1 MKIHEYQAK
10 TLLAQYRVPVP
21 PGRVAGTP
29 QEAAEVAREVGGR
42 VVIKAQVH
50 AGGRGKAGGIRVADS
65 PEEAGKIAGEM
76 LGSRLVTHQTS
87 AKGAPVNKV
96 LVEKAVQAPKELYL
110 GIVID
115 GSAQMPVVMAS
126 EAGGMEI
133 EEVAATTP
141 EKIIK
146 EYVDPV
152 IGFQPFQGRRL
163 ASGIGLEGKQ
173 VRPAVA
179 IISGL
184 CKLMQEKGCS
194 LVEINPLVVTEDGE
208 LLALDAKVN
217 FDDEAL
223 FRHPELQELRDDS
236 QEDPLDV
243 KAREYDINYIK
254 LDGDVGCMVNGA
266 GLAMATMDI
275 IQIMGASPANFLDV
289 GGGANEEK
297 ISQAFKLL
305 VSDPKVK
312 RVLVNIFGG
321 ILRCDV
327 AARGIVA
334 GAREVAVDIPVVV
347 RMRGTNVDEGRK
359 ILEESGLDISF
370 ASNLKD
376 AAEKVVAARQAS

>member
-1 MKIHEYQAK
+1 M
-10 TLLAQYRVPVP
+10 
-21 PGRVAGTP
+21 
-29 QEAAEVAREVGGR
+29 
-42 VVIKAQVH
+42 
-50 AGGRGKAGGIRVADS
+50 ADS

-87 AKGAPVNKV
+87 AEGAPVNKV

>member
-10 TLLAQYRVPVP
+10 ALLAQYRVPVP
-21 PGRVAGTP
+21 PGRVASTP
-29 QEAAEVAREVGGR
+29 QEAAEVARELGGK

-50 AGGRGKAGGIRVADS
+50 AGGRGKAGGIRLADS
-65 PEEAGKIAGEM
+65 PGEAEKIAGEM

-87 AKGAPVNKV
+87 AEGAPVNKV

-141 EKIIK
+141 EKIVK
-146 EYVDPV
+146 EYIDPV

-163 ASGIGLEGKQ
+163 ASGIGLAGKQ
-173 VRPAVA
+173 VRPTVA

-223 FRHPELQELRDDS
+223 FRNPDLQELRDDS

-334 GAREVAVDIPVVV
+334 GAREVAVAIPVVV
-347 RMRGTNVDEGRK
+347 RMRGTNVEEGRK

-370 ASNLKD
+370 ASNLKG

>member
-10 TLLAQYRVPVP
+10 ALLAQYRVPVP
-21 PGRVAGTP
+21 EGKAATTP
-29 QEAAEVAREVGGR
+29 AEAREVAQELGGR
-42 VVIKAQVH
+42 VVVKAQVH
-50 AGGRGKAGGIRVADS
+50 AGGRGKAGGIKVVGS
-65 PEEAGKIAGEM
+65 PQEAEKVAGEM

-87 AKGAPVNKV
+87 SDGVPVDTV
-96 LVEKAVQAPKELYL
+96 LVERAANAQRELYV

-133 EEVAATTP
+133 EEVAAATP
-141 EKIIK
+141 EKIVR

-152 IGFQPFQGRRL
+152 IGLQPFQGRRL
-163 ASGIGLEGKQ
+163 ADGMGLSGDL

-179 IISGL
+179 IVSGL
-184 CKLMQEKGCS
+184 YRLMNDKNCS
-194 LVEINPLVVTEDGE
+194 LVEVNPLIVTDDGK
-208 LLALDAKVN
+208 LLALDAKLN
-217 FDDEAL
+217 FDDDAL
-223 FRHPELQELRDDS
+223 FRHPEIQELRDLS

-243 KAREYDINYIK
+243 EANKYDINYIK

-275 IQIMGASPANFLDV
+275 IHYMGASPANFLDV

-297 ISQAFKLL
+297 IAQAFKLL

-334 GAREVAVDIPVVV
+334 AAREIEVEIPVVV
-347 RMRGTNVDEGRK
+347 RMRGTNVEEGQQ
-359 ILEESGLDISF
+359 ILEESGLNITF
-370 ASNLKD
+370 APDLKS
-376 AAEKVVAARQAS
+376 AAEKVVAAKGGR

>member
-10 TLLAQYRVPVP
+10 ALLAQYRVPVP
-21 PGRVAGTP
+21 PGRVASTP
-29 QEAAEVAREVGGR
+29 QEAAEVARELGGK

-50 AGGRGKAGGIRVADS
+50 AGGRGKAGGIRLADS
-65 PEEAGKIAGEM
+65 PGEAEKIAGEM

-87 AKGAPVNKV
+87 AEGAPVNKV

-141 EKIIK
+141 EKIVK
-146 EYVDPV
+146 EYIDPV

-163 ASGIGLEGKQ
+163 ASGIGLAGKQ
-173 VRPAVA
+173 VRPTVT

-223 FRHPELQELRDDS
+223 FRHPDLQELRDDS

-334 GAREVAVDIPVVV
+334 GAREVAVAIPVVV
-347 RMRGTNVDEGRK
+347 RMRGTNVEEGRK

-370 ASNLKD
+370 ASNLKG

>member
-10 TLLAQYRVPVP
+10 ALLAQYRVPVP

-29 QEAAEVAREVGGR
+29 QEAAEVARELGSR

-50 AGGRGKAGGIRVADS
+50 AGGRGKAGGIRLADS
-65 PEEAGKIAGEM
+65 PEEAEKIAGEM

-87 AKGAPVNKV
+87 AEGAPVNKV
-96 LVEKAVQAPKELYL
+96 LVEKAAQAPKELYI

-141 EKIIK
+141 EKIVK
-146 EYVDPV
+146 EYVDPI

-184 CKLMQEKGCS
+184 CKLMQEKSCS

-208 LLALDAKVN
+208 LVALDAKVN

-275 IQIMGASPANFLDV
+275 IQLMGASPANFLDV

-334 GAREVAVDIPVVV
+334 GAREVEIDIPVVV
-347 RMRGTNVDEGRK
+347 RMRGTNVEEGRK

-370 ASNLKD
+370 ASDLKG

>member
-10 TLLAQYRVPVP
+10 ALLAQYRVPVP
-21 PGRVAGTP
+21 PGRAAGTP
-29 QEAAEVAREVGGR
+29 QEAAEAARELGGR

-50 AGGRGKAGGIRVADS
+50 AGGRGKAGGIKLADS
-65 PEEAGKIAGEM
+65 PEEAEKLASEM

-87 AKGAPVNKV
+87 AEGAPVNKV
-96 LVEKAVQAPKELYL
+96 LVEKAAQARKELYI

-141 EKIIK
+141 EKIVK

-223 FRHPELQELRDDS
+223 FRHPELHELRDDS

-334 GAREVAVDIPVVV
+334 GAREVEIDIPVVV
-347 RMRGTNVDEGRK
+347 RMRGTNVEEGRK

-370 ASNLKD
+370 ASDLKG